1 MSKLDGNGRWQTK
14 MIMPEYAEQYEA
26 RGMTVKPS
34 RPSQEEYEMARDSI
48 ILPHM
53 LTMVET
59 SIADIQNSTN
69 VLKRLH
75 VAAGQAV
82 SRQIHKDMQE
92 LRRELRQRNI
102 KVIPDEQVDL
112 VVYHKLIYRGYEER
126 FGIVRDVLRSE
137 ISLRLTKYLK
147 DIADLIGPYG
157 K

>member
-1 MSKLDGNGRWQTK
+1 
-14 MIMPEYAEQYEA
+14 MIMPEYAEQYESRKEA
-26 RGMTVKPS
+26 AKSP

-48 ILPHM
+48 ILPHI
-53 LTMVET
+53 LTMVER
-59 SIADIQNSTN
+59 SLDDIQNSSN

-75 VAAGQAV
+75 VTAGQAV
-82 SRQIHKDMQE
+82 SRQIHKDMQAI
-92 LRRELRQRNI
+92 RKELRQRNI

-112 VVYHKLIYRGYEER
+112 VVYHKLICRGYEER

-147 DIADLIGPYG
+147 ELSALIGQYG